1 MAGDVSNAVDM
12 SGIIAAY
19 DQTQPSSD
27 SEQNP
32 NVDPT
37 PAPADGANDQ
47 DGQGQP
53 ADNSAA
59 QQDNPTQTQ
68 PQNQPQQNYE
78 DVFGTSKANAAFAKM
93 RTQNKQMQQTL
104 SRLGGMLG
112 VESEDPDALINALT
126 GKMQEFEAK
135 QTQIPLAL
143 LQRLEAAERYMAS
156 QDEQRIGDAARI
168 GFQKVKDTY
177 KLTDNQ
183 LNEFAV
189 KLRDAGKNP
198 FTQAI
203 DLMQEYKLMY
213 FDTLMQQARDEAA
226 AAATQRQ
233 QKAKEH
239 STSPNKAQGSV
250 GGGASSVSSVAELS
264 QLLAK
269 NNF

>member
-1 MAGDVSNAVDM
+1 MAEDVSNAVDM

-19 DQTQPSSD
+19 DQTQAPSD
-27 SEQNP
+27 
-32 NVDPT
+32 VDTT
-37 PAPADGANDQ
+37 PAPTDGADNQ

-53 ADNSAA
+53 ADNPAA
-59 QQDNPTQTQ
+59 QQDNPTQ

-78 DVFGTSKANAAFAKM
+78 DVFGTSKANVAFAKM

-112 VESEDPDALINALT
+112 VESEEPDALINALT
-126 GKMQEFEAK
+126 SKMQEFEAK

-250 GGGASSVSSVAELS
+250 GGGASSVSSVSELS

>member
-1 MAGDVSNAVDM
+1 MAEDGTNAVDM
-12 SGIIAAY
+12 GSIIAAY
-19 DQTQPSSD
+19 GQAPSTSD
-27 SEQNP
+27 PEPNP
-32 NVDPT
+32 NVDSNS
-37 PAPADGANDQ
+37 APADGAT
-47 DGQGQP
+47 GQEGQEQSP
-53 ADNSAA
+53 DTSAT
-59 QQDNPTQTQ
+59 QQENQ
-68 PQNQPQQNYE
+68 PQTQPQQNYE
-78 DVFGTSKANAAFAKM
+78 DVFGTSKANVAFARM

-104 SRLGGMLG
+104 ARLGGMLG

-177 KLTDNQ
+177 KLTDAQ

-226 AAATQRQ
+226 AAATKRQ

-239 STSPNKAQGSV
+239 STAPSKTQGSV

-264 QLLAK
+264 QLLTK

>member
-1 MAGDVSNAVDM
+1 MAEEGTNAVDM
-12 SGIIAAY
+12 SGILAAY
-19 DQTQPSSD
+19 DQTQPTSD

-32 NVDPT
+32 NADPT
-37 PAPADGANDQ
+37 SAPTDGTTDQ
-47 DGQGQP
+47 TEQEQP

-59 QQDNPTQTQ
+59 QQNNPTQT
-68 PQNQPQQNYE
+68 QPQQNYE

-104 SRLGGMLG
+104 ARLGGMLG

-177 KLTDNQ
+177 KLTDAQ

-198 FTQAI
+198 FTQTM

-213 FDTLMQQARDEAA
+213 FDTLMQKARDEAA

-239 STSPNKAQGSV
+239 STAPSKTQGSV

-264 QLLAK
+264 QLLTK

>member
-1 MAGDVSNAVDM
+1 MAEDVTNAVDM
-12 SGIIAAY
+12 SGILAAY
-19 DQTQPSSD
+19 DQTQPTSD

-37 PAPADGANDQ
+37 LEPADDADEQ
-47 DGQGQP
+47 DEQGQP

-59 QQDNPTQTQ
+59 QQNNPTQT
-68 PQNQPQQNYE
+68 QPQQNYE

-104 SRLGGMLG
+104 ARLGGMLG

-177 KLTDNQ
+177 KLTDAQ

-198 FTQAI
+198 FTQTI

-233 QKAKEH
+233 QKAKDH
-239 STSPNKAQGSV
+239 STTPSKAQGSV
-250 GGGASSVSSVAELS
+250 GGGASSVGSVSELS
-264 QLLAK
+264 QLLTK